1 MDRRDFLT
9 LFGGAA
15 AAVARGATR
24 TETPELILFNGQF
37 WVGAQAVAISNGHFV
52 AVGSNDDIRI
62 LANAAT
68 RKIDLGG
75 STVVPGFID
84 SHSHVASSGVRHLRE
99 IDADLR
105 SIAEIKE
112 AVRKRAATTPKG
124 EWILGFKYDDTKTR
138 EGRKLT
144 YHDLDEAAPSNP
156 VAIEHRGGHTAYVN
170 SLALQKAD
178 LNEKTPDPAG
188 GQIGRDADGRL
199 TGELRENAVGRVVR
213 GTNRDYSRADRRE
226 GVKII
231 SRMLAKA
238 GVTSATDAFGFPED
252 LLAYQDALES
262 GDLRTR
268 IYCHIG
274 SAALD
279 RMIAAGIRTGMGSEW
294 IRIGAIK
301 LVADGSISER
311 TARLSK
317 PYEGRPNDYGIMV
330 TPEAELYEIARKAHL
345 AGWQIGT
352 HANGDVAIDTVLRV
366 YERLQKES
374 PRPDPRFRFEHCT
387 LVNDNILARM
397 KAINAIPAP
406 FWSYVYYHGEK
417 MRNYGQQRLDWMF
430 AMRSFLDY
438 GIRVAPGSDY
448 PPGPFEP
455 MMAMQSCVTR
465 TDMSGTVWGPRQ
477 KISVTEFINAAT
489 VNGAYASFEERIKGR
504 IEPGMVAD
512 LVVLG
517 RDPMK
522 EDPSTLVTIPIER
535 TLVGGKWMYES

>member
-9 LFGGAA
+9 LLTGAA
-15 AAVARGATR
+15 AAANTARAAV
-24 TETPELILFNGQF
+24 EAPELVLSNGHF
-37 WVGAQAVAISNGHFV
+37 WGGAQAVAIANGRFV
-52 AVGSNDDIRI
+52 AVGSNDEIKS
-62 LANAAT
+62 LATGAT
-68 RKIDLGG
+68 TKIDLGG
-75 STVVPGFID
+75 KTVVPGFID

-124 EWILGFKYDDTKTR
+124 DWIYGFKYDDTKTT

-144 YHDLDEAAPSNP
+144 YRDLDEAAPNHP
-156 VAIEHRGGHTAYVN
+156 VSIEHRGGHTAFVN

-178 LNEKTPDPAG
+178 INDKTPDPAG
-188 GQIGRDADGRL
+188 GQIGRDSNGRI
-199 TGELRENAVGRVVR
+199 TGELRENAVNRVGKGMSR
-213 GTNRDYSRADRRE
+213 NYSRADRRE
-226 GVKII
+226 GVQII
-231 SRMLAKA
+231 TRMLAKA
-238 GVTSATDAFGFPED
+238 GVTSATDAFGSPED
-252 LLAYQDALES
+252 LLAYQDAFET

-274 SAALD
+274 SISLD
-279 RMIAAGIRTGMGSEW
+279 RMIAAGIRSGMGNEW
-294 IRIGAIK
+294 IRVGAVK

-317 PYEGRPNDYGIMV
+317 PYMGRPNDYGIEV
-330 TPEAELYEIARKAHL
+330 TPEQDLYQIARKAHL

-374 PRPDPRFRFEHCT
+374 LRRDPRFRLEHCT
-387 LVNDNILARM
+387 LVNESLLARM

-417 MRNYGQQRLDWMF
+417 MREYGAERLDWMF

-455 MMAMQSCVTR
+455 MMALQSCVTR
-465 TDMSGTVWGPRQ
+465 TDMKGTVWGVRQ
-477 KISVTEFINAAT
+477 KISVREFIDAVT
-489 VNGAYASFEERIKGR
+489 LNGAYATFEERLKGR
-504 IEPGMVAD
+504 IEPGLLAD

-517 RDPMK
+517 RDPMT
-522 EDPSTLVTIPIER
+522 EDPSTLVSIPIER
-535 TLVGGKWMYES
+535 TMVGGKWMYES

>member
-9 LFGGAA
+9 LLTGAA
-15 AAVARGATR
+15 ATGIGRAAL
-24 TETPELILFNGQF
+24 ESPELILSNGHF
-37 WVGAQAVAISNGHFV
+37 WGGGQAVAIANGRFV

-62 LANAAT
+62 LSTAAT
-68 RKIDLGG
+68 RKLDLGG
-75 STVVPGFID
+75 KTVVPGFID

-105 SIAEIKE
+105 SIAEIKD
-112 AVRKRAATTPKG
+112 AVRTRAATTPKG

-138 EGRKLT
+138 EGRKLN
-144 YHDLDEAAPSNP
+144 YRDLDEAAPNHP
-156 VAIEHRGGHTAYVN
+156 VAIEHRGGHTAFVN

-178 LNEKTPDPAG
+178 INEKSPDPAG
-188 GQIGRDADGRL
+188 GQIGRDANGRL

-213 GTNRDYSRADRRE
+213 GNRAYTRADRRE

-231 SRMLAKA
+231 TRMFAKA
-238 GVTSATDAFGFPED
+238 GVTSATDAAGSPED
-252 LLAYQDALES
+252 LLAYQDAFENGEMS
-262 GDLRTR
+262 TR
-268 IYCHIG
+268 VYCHIANRG
-274 SAALD
+274 ID
-279 RMIAAGIRTGMGSEW
+279 RMIAAGIRSGMGNEW
-294 IRIGAIK
+294 IRVGALK

-317 PYEGRPNDYGIMV
+317 PYVGRPNDYGIVV
-330 TPEAELYEIARKAHL
+330 TPEDDLYQASRKAHL

-374 PRPDPRFRFEHCT
+374 PRRDPRFRLEHCT
-387 LVNDNILARM
+387 LVNENLLARM
-397 KAINAIPAP
+397 KALNAIPAP

-417 MRNYGQQRLDWMF
+417 MREYGAERLDWMF

-455 MMAMQSCVTR
+455 MMALQSCVTR
-465 TDMSGTVWGPRQ
+465 TDIKGTVWGARQ
-477 KISVTEFINAAT
+477 KISVREFIDAST
-489 VNGAYASFEERIKGR
+489 LNGAYATFEERIKGR
-504 IEPGMVAD
+504 IEPGMLAD

-517 RDPMK
+517 RDPMT

-535 TLVGGKWMYES
+535 TMVGGKWMYES